1 MILFVF
7 FLIGGLSDSGGL
19 IFFDD
24 DSFSIWKA
32 VLPQFIEKGMVTG
45 QISSEPWIDVGT
57 LDRLKLA
64 NSVYNE
70 N

>member
-1 MILFVF
+1 MFHEICKFYDTKICF
-7 FLIGGLSDSGGL
+7 HT
-19 IFFDD
+19 FDD